1 MSQMN
6 NITDSESFK
15 FKLELLDN
23 TNNYSIT
30 HAKMVE
36 PLKYISNFW
45 RTVKALKTVKELN

>member
-45 RTVKALKTVKELN
+45 RTIKAIKTVKELY